1 MKYCFRFLTSILLI
15 LAILPSCKR
24 SLPPDIVA
32 EIDDDTITVAEFTE
46 EYFPLVEGYSTPSS
60 DQEQEAL
67 KNLKEALLDQL
78 IEKRLILHEAPK
90 MGITV
95 SDDEV
100 EEALASIKRGFPEG
114 GFEEVVKDEAS
125 LLQWKERL
133 HQRLLIEKVIN
144 RVSQI
149 TSPIDEKTMMQYYE
163 KHREQFVVTEQV
175 RVRQIVVKD
184 RKDAESMLSKLKR
197 GNPFDELARKYSSGP
212 EAKEGGDLGFFGQG
226 EMPEEFDVVFSL
238 QAGEISDIVQS
249 PYGYHIFQVVAKVKR
264 SESGFTEVKDQIRQL
279 IVRKEEEKAF
289 QDWLK
294 MVKKR
299 ANIRVNQNALEE
311 IELPAPQRE
320 ENKKMQEGVG
330 ID

>member
-15 LAILPSCKR
+15 LSMLPSCTKNMP
-24 SLPPDIVA
+24 SHIVA
-32 EIDDDTITVAEFTE
+32 EVDGDSITVTEFTAEF
-46 EYFPLVEGYSTPSS
+46 FPMVEGYTTPSLP
-60 DQEQEAL
+60 EEKEAL
-67 KNLKEALLDQL
+67 ENLKEALLDQL